1 MASSRS
7 VRAGRAFVEFFLEDN
22 PLKRGLTV
30 AERRLRQFGA
40 RVQNIGRTAFAAGF
54 GGLAATALPVAQLIA
69 FDDAIRMTG
78 AVSQATG
85 ADLERLRNTALE
97 LGRTTSFTAVQVAQ
111 LMGELGKAG
120 FSVDEID
127 QMTAAVLNLSRASG
141 TDAVMSAGIMAATLR
156 QFSLGAEHAT
166 RVADVMTLAA
176 NATFNSVEQLGEAL
190 SYAGPVAAD
199 LGMSLEDTV
208 AILGTLGNVGI
219 QGSNAGTAL
228 RRLGTITAAE
238 ADKMR
243 ALFGVEFLDAGKNL
257 RPLVQVMGEL
267 AAATNDL
274 PAGER
279 IAKMNE
285 AFGLLGITGATVMAS
300 TAADTERLAT
310 ALRDAGGTAQKTAAD
325 MDAGPGGV
333 WRRFTSAIEGA
344 AIAIGTALAPT
355 LEKFGT
361 YITDITGKVTE
372 WIAKNGELIVYALK
386 TTAAVFAA
394 GVALIGVAKILSALS
409 VVASVA
415 GAAVGAITTVFSL
428 TAGAVGLLGSAL
440 TLMLNPWIAIPTIL
454 AAAGV
459 AIAATNINLHEMA
472 NTLLTT
478 FTPAFNQVVEMIKA
492 GDLQGALELAMESAW
507 AAIRMGLIKIKQ
519 GMNETGIT
527 IREIWTQLWSSISNS
542 PALAFAEIKDY
553 VQQITDW
560 ANALVGRQIPNR
572 ISNLERLQAQL
583 RAEEDDRQA
592 AYEQERQVYAREM
605 QAVQLDL
612 QNAVDKAKNRTDQL
626 KQDQKETTLAAPIAQ
641 AAAAR
646 MASPGGMLSQ
656 QLQRSVTGVEQ
667 ERAAFVDAVDRRT
680 VEGQRAIYE
689 SLNQTTAVEET
700 TEAVKSLEG
709 TLEDEFE
716 RTRRDTR
723 QNAVVIR
730 GSRR

>member
-1 MASSRS
+1 
-7 VRAGRAFVEFFLEDN
+7 VEFFLEDN

-120 FSVDEID
+120 FNVDEID

-166 RVADVMTLAA
+166 RVSDVMTLAA

-285 AFGLLGITGATVMAS
+285 AFGLLGITGATVMAR
-300 TAADTERLAT
+300 TAADTERLAS

-355 LEKFGT
+355 LEKLGT

-372 WIAKNGELIVYALK
+372 WIAKNGELIAYALK

-428 TAGAVGLLGSAL
+428 AAGAVGLLGSAL
-440 TLMLNPWIAIPTIL
+440 TLMLNPWIAIPTVL

-459 AIAATNINLHEMA
+459 AIAATSINLHEMA

-507 AAIRMGLIKIKQ
+507 AAIRMGLIKIRQ

-716 RTRRDTR
+716 RTRRETR
-723 QNAVVIR
+723 QSAVVIR

>member
-54 GGLAATALPVAQLIA
+54 GGLAATTLPVAQLIQ

-85 ADLERLRNTALE
+85 VQLEQLRETALE

-120 FSVDEID
+120 FSPDEID
-127 QMTAAVLNLSRASG
+127 TMTAAVLNLSRASG
-141 TDAVMSAGIMAATLR
+141 TDAVMSAGLMAATLR

-166 RVADVMTLAA
+166 RVADVLTLAA

-243 ALFGVEFLDAGKNL
+243 QLFGVEFLDAAGNL
-257 RPLVQVMGEL
+257 RPLVTVMGEL
-267 AAATNDL
+267 ARATNNL
-274 PAGER
+274 PSGQR

-285 AFGLLGITGATVMAS
+285 AFGLLGITGATVIAN
-300 TAADTERLAT
+300 TAAETEKLSA
-310 ALRDAGGTAQKTAAD
+310 ALMHAGGVAAKTAAD

-344 AIAIGTALAPT
+344 AIAIGTALAPM
-355 LEKFGT
+355 LEQFGT
-361 YITDITGKVTE
+361 YITDLTGRITG
-372 WIAKNGELIVYALK
+372 WIAQNQQLIIYALK
-386 TTAAVFAA
+386 LTAAVFTA
-394 GVALIGVAKILSALS
+394 GVALIAIAKVLTALA
-409 VVASVA
+409 VVASAAGLAVA
-415 GAAVGAITTVFSL
+415 IVTKVFAIATAAA
-428 TAGAVGLLGSAL
+428 GLLGSAV
-440 TLMLNPWIAIPTIL
+440 TLMLNPWIAIPVVL

-459 AIAATNINLHEMA
+459 AIAGADVNLRGMA
-472 NTLLTT
+472 DTMITTLA
-478 FTPAFNQVVEMIKA
+478 PAYSQIVDMIRA
-492 GDLQGALELAMESAW
+492 GDLEGALELAMATAW
-507 AAIRMGLIKIKQ
+507 AAIKMGMINIRS
-519 GMNETGIT
+519 GMNEMGIT
-527 IREIWTQLWSSISNS
+527 IREIWAQLWSNITYAPVSAVAMIQDKIQE
-542 PALAFAEIKDY
+542 L
-553 VQQITDW
+553 TDW
-560 ANALVGRQIPNR
+560 ANRLVGRDVPQR
-572 ISNLERLQAQL
+572 ISNTEKLGKIIQF
-583 RAEEDDRQA
+583 EEDQRQA
-592 AYEQERQVYAREM
+592 TYEAERQAYASEI
-605 QAVQLDL
+605 QAVQLEL
-612 QNAVDKAKNRTDQL
+612 QNATNKAKDRADKIEADKKLVNQVPGMPT
-626 KQDQKETTLAAPIAQ
+626 APP
-641 AAAAR
+641 
-646 MASPGGMLSQ
+646 SPGN
-656 QLQRSVTGVEQ
+656 QLATQVRRNVAAVQQ
-667 ERAAFVDAVDRRT
+667 ERAAFVDAVDKRT
-680 VEGQRAIYE
+680 QEGQRAIYE
-689 SLNQTTAVEET
+689 SLNQQAAQDET

-716 RTRRDTR
+716 RTRRETR
-723 QNAVVIR
+723 QNAVVIK

>member
-54 GGLAATALPVAQLIA
+54 GGLAATALPISQLIA
-69 FDDAIRMTG
+69 FDDAIRMTA
-78 AVSQATG
+78 AVSQATD
-85 ADLERLRNTALE
+85 AQLEQLRSTALE
-97 LGRTTSFTAVQVAQ
+97 LGRTTSFTAAEVAN

-120 FSVDEID
+120 FSPDEID
-127 QMTAAVLNLSRASG
+127 TMTAAVLNLSRASG

-166 RVADVMTLAA
+166 RVADVLTLAA
-176 NATFNSVEQLGEAL
+176 NATFNSVDQLGEAL

-243 ALFGVEFLDAGKNL
+243 QLFGVEFLDAAGNL

-267 AAATNDL
+267 AMATNNL

-285 AFGLLGITGATVMAS
+285 AFGLLGITGATVIANS
-300 TAADTERLAT
+300 AAETQKLAKE
-310 ALRDAGGTAQKTAAD
+310 LENAGGVAQKTAEN

-344 AIAIGTALAPT
+344 SIAIGTALAPM
-355 LEKFGT
+355 LEEFGGW
-361 YITDITGKVTE
+361 ITDTTGKLTA
-372 WIAKNGELIVYALK
+372 WIAGNEQVIVSIVK
-386 TTAAVFAA
+386 MTAAVFA
-394 GVALIGVAKILSALS
+394 GGIALIAVAKIITATSI
-409 VVASVA
+409 VVGLL
-415 GAAVGAITTVFSL
+415 GAAVG
-428 TAGAVGLLGSAL
+428 
-440 TLMLNPWIAIPTIL
+440 LMLNPWIAVPVIL
-454 AAAGV
+454 MAAGA
-459 AIAATNINLHEMA
+459 AIAYSTGTLQAMAASLTEM
-472 NTLLTT
+472 
-478 FTPAFNQVVEMIKA
+478 FGPAYEQIVAMLKS
-492 GDLQGALELAMESAW
+492 GDLQGAIDLAMV
-507 AAIRMGLIKIKQ
+507 AAGAALQIGMIKIRQ
-519 GMNETGIT
+519 GLNEAGIT
-527 IREIWTQLWSSISNS
+527 IREIWTQFWSQFANA
-542 PALAFAEIKDY
+542 PGLAIAEIMDY
-553 VQQITDW
+553 VQALTDW
-560 ANALVGRQIPNR
+560 ANSLIGRDVPNR
-572 ISNLERLQAQL
+572 ITNVDKMQGEI
-583 RAEEDDRQA
+583 RAEEDKRQA
-592 AYEQERQVYAREM
+592 AYEQERKAYEQEVAGIRLE
-605 QAVQLDL
+605 L
-612 QNAVDKAKNRTDQL
+612 QKEVDKAKGRTEEI
-626 KQDQKETTLAAPIAQ
+626 KQEEEQRKIQAEQKQGAIAPGQAMANQVQTSLGGAQ
-641 AAAAR
+641 
-646 MASPGGMLSQ
+646 Q
-656 QLQRSVTGVEQ
+656 QQ
-667 ERAAFVDAVDRRT
+667 AAFVDAVSRRT
-680 VEGQRAIYE
+680 QEGQRAIYE
-689 SLNQTTAVEET
+689 SLNQQAAQDET
-700 TEAVKSLEG
+700 TEAVRSLEG

-730 GSRR
+730 GSRK

>member
-54 GGLAATALPVAQLIA
+54 GGLAATALPISQLIA
-69 FDDAIRMTG
+69 FDDAIRMTA
-78 AVSQATG
+78 AVSQATEAQLG
-85 ADLERLRNTALE
+85 QLRNTALE
-97 LGRTTSFTAVQVAQ
+97 LGRTTSFTAAEVAN

-120 FSVDEID
+120 FSPDEID
-127 QMTAAVLNLSRASG
+127 TMTAAVLNLSRASG

-166 RVADVMTLAA
+166 RVADVLTLAA

-243 ALFGVEFLDAGKNL
+243 QLFGVEFLDAAGNL

-267 AAATNDL
+267 AMATNNL

-279 IAKMNE
+279 IAKMND
-285 AFGLLGITGATVMAS
+285 AFGLLGITGATVMAN
-300 TAADTERLAT
+300 TAAETQRLSEQ
-310 ALRDAGGTAQKTAAD
+310 LKNAGGVAEQTAAS

-344 AIAIGTALAPT
+344 GIAIGTALAPM
-355 LEKFGT
+355 LEQFGGW
-361 YITDITGKVTE
+361 ITATGGQLTA
-372 WIAKNGELIVYALK
+372 WIKMNENVVVSIVKL
-386 TTAAVFAA
+386 TAAVFAG
-394 GVALIGVAKILSALS
+394 GVALIAVAKIITATS
-409 VVASVA
+409 VVVGVL
-415 GAAVGAITTVFSL
+415 GAAVG
-428 TAGAVGLLGSAL
+428 
-440 TLMLNPWIAIPTIL
+440 LMLNPWIAVPVIL
-454 AAAGV
+454 MAAGA
-459 AIAATNINLHEMA
+459 AIAYSTGTLQEMA
-472 NTLLTT
+472 TALTEM
-478 FTPAFNQVVEMIKA
+478 FGPAYHQVVTMLQSGDFEGAIELALSAAGAALRIGMIKIRQGLNEA
-492 GDLQGALELAMESAW
+492 GIM
-507 AAIRMGLIKIKQ
+507 
-519 GMNETGIT
+519 
-527 IREIWTQLWSSISNS
+527 IREIWAQLWSSISTAPS
-542 PALAFAEIKDY
+542 QAIAK
-553 VQQITDW
+553 VQDLVQELTDW
-560 ANALVGRQIPNR
+560 ANKLIGRDVPQR
-572 ISNLERLQAQL
+572 ISNLEKVQQEI
-583 RAEEDDRQA
+583 RAEEDKRQA
-592 AYEQERQVYAREM
+592 AYDQERQAYAQEV
-605 QAVQLDL
+605 QAIQLEL
-612 QNAVDKAKNRTDQL
+612 QSEIDKAKQRTDQL
-626 KQDQKETTLAAPIAQ
+626 QQEQEKKQIQAAPQPGPIAPGQ
-641 AAAAR
+641 T
-646 MASPGGMLSQ
+646 MATQVRSNLAGAQ
-656 QLQRSVTGVEQ
+656 QQQ
-667 ERAAFVDAVDRRT
+667 AAFVDAVSRRT
-680 VEGQRAIYE
+680 QEGQRAIYE
-689 SLNQTTAVEET
+689 SLNQQAAQDET
-700 TEAVKSLEG
+700 TGAVKSLEG

-716 RTRRDTR
+716 RTRRETR

>member
-1 MASSRS
+1 
-7 VRAGRAFVEFFLEDN
+7 VEFFLEDN

>member
-54 GGLAATALPVAQLIA
+54 GGLAATALPVAQLIQ

-85 ADLERLRNTALE
+85 AQLEQLRETALE

-120 FSVDEID
+120 FSPDEID
-127 QMTAAVLNLSRASG
+127 TMTAAVLNLSRASG

-166 RVADVMTLAA
+166 RVADVLTLAA
-176 NATFNSVEQLGEAL
+176 NATFNSVDQLGEAL

-219 QGSNAGTAL
+219 QGTNAGTAL

-243 ALFGVEFLDAGKNL
+243 QLFGVEFLDAAGNL
-257 RPLVQVMGEL
+257 RPLVTVMGEL
-267 AAATNDL
+267 ARATNGL
-274 PAGER
+274 PSGQR

-285 AFGLLGITGATVMAS
+285 AFGLLGITGATVIAN
-300 TAADTERLAT
+300 TAAETEKLSQ
-310 ALRDAGGTAQKTAAD
+310 ALMSAGGTAERTANQ

-344 AIAIGTALAPT
+344 AIAIGTALAPM
-355 LEKFGT
+355 LEQFGR
-361 YITDITGKVTE
+361 YITDLTGRITG
-372 WIAKNGELIVYALK
+372 WIAQNQQLIVYALK
-386 TTAAVFAA
+386 LTAAVFTA
-394 GVALIGVAKILSALS
+394 GVALIAIAKVLTALA
-409 VVASVA
+409 VVASAAGLAVA
-415 GAAVGAITTVFSL
+415 IVTKVFAIATAAA
-428 TAGAVGLLGSAL
+428 GLLGSAV
-440 TLMLNPWIAIPTIL
+440 TLMLNPWIAIPVVL

-459 AIAATNINLHEMA
+459 AIAGADVNLQGMA
-472 NTLLTT
+472 NTMLATLA
-478 FTPAFNQVVEMIKA
+478 PAYSQIVDMIRA
-492 GDLQGALELAMESAW
+492 GDLEGALELAMAAAW
-507 AAIRMGLIKIKQ
+507 AAIKMGMINIRS
-519 GMNETGIT
+519 GMNEMGIT
-527 IREIWTQLWSSISNS
+527 IREIWAQLWSNITYAPVSAVAMIQDKIQE
-542 PALAFAEIKDY
+542 L
-553 VQQITDW
+553 TDW
-560 ANALVGRQIPNR
+560 ANRLVGRDVPQR
-572 ISNLERLQAQL
+572 ISNTEKLGKIIQF
-583 RAEEDDRQA
+583 EEDQRQA
-592 AYEQERQVYAREM
+592 TYEAERQAYASEI
-605 QAVQLDL
+605 QAVQLEL
-612 QNAVDKAKNRTDQL
+612 QNATNKAKDRADKIEADKKLVNQVPGMPT
-626 KQDQKETTLAAPIAQ
+626 APS
-641 AAAAR
+641 
-646 MASPGGMLSQ
+646 SPGN
-656 QLQRSVTGVEQ
+656 QLATQVRRNVTAVQQ
-667 ERAAFVDAVDRRT
+667 ERAAFVDAVDKRT
-680 VEGQRAIYE
+680 QEGQRAIYE
-689 SLNQTTAVEET
+689 SLNQQTAQDET

-716 RTRRDTR
+716 RTRRETR

>member
-1 MASSRS
+1 M
-7 VRAGRAFVEFFLEDN
+7 EFFLEDN

>member
-40 RVQNIGRTAFAAGF
+40 KVQNIGRTAFAAGF
-54 GGLAATALPVAQLIA
+54 GGLAATALPVAQLIQ

-85 ADLERLRNTALE
+85 AQLEQLRETALE

-120 FSVDEID
+120 FNPDEID
-127 QMTAAVLNLSRASG
+127 TMTAAVLNLSRASG
-141 TDAVMSAGIMAATLR
+141 TDAVMSAGLMAATLR

-166 RVADVMTLAA
+166 RVADVLTLAA

-243 ALFGVEFLDAGKNL
+243 QLFGVEFLDAAGNL
-257 RPLVQVMGEL
+257 RPLVTVMGEL
-267 AAATNDL
+267 ARATNGL
-274 PAGER
+274 PSGQR

-285 AFGLLGITGATVMAS
+285 AFGLLGITGATVIAN
-300 TAADTERLAT
+300 TAAETERLSQ
-310 ALRDAGGTAQKTAAD
+310 ALMSAGGTAERTANQ

-344 AIAIGTALAPT
+344 AIAIGTALSPM
-355 LEKFGT
+355 LEQFGR
-361 YITDITGKVTE
+361 YITDLTGKITG
-372 WIAKNGELIVYALK
+372 WIAQNQQLIVYAVKL
-386 TTAAVFAA
+386 TAVVFTA
-394 GVALIGVAKILSALS
+394 GVALIATAKILSSLA
-409 VVASVA
+409 VVAAAAGLAVA
-415 GAAVGAITTVFSL
+415 VVTKVFAIATAAA
-428 TAGAVGLLGSAL
+428 GLLGSAV
-440 TLMLNPWIAIPTIL
+440 TLMLNPWIAIPVVL

-459 AIAATNINLHEMA
+459 AIAGADVNLQGMA
-472 NTLLTT
+472 NTMLTT
-478 FTPAFNQVVEMIKA
+478 FTPAFMQVVDMVRS
-492 GDLQGALELAMESAW
+492 GDLEGALELAMSSAW
-507 AAIRMGLIKIKQ
+507 AAIRIGLINIRS
-519 GMNETGIT
+519 GMNEMGIT
-527 IREIWTQLWSSISNS
+527 IREIWAQLWNNITLA
-542 PALAFAEIKDY
+542 PASAVAMIQDKIQEL
-553 VQQITDW
+553 TDW
-560 ANALVGRQIPNR
+560 ANSMVGRDVPQR
-572 ISNLERLQAQL
+572 ISNVEKLNQMV
-583 RAEEDDRQA
+583 RAEEDQRQA
-592 AYEQERQVYAREM
+592 AYEAERQAYAAEV
-605 QAVQLDL
+605 QAVQLEL
-612 QNAVDKAKNRTDQL
+612 QTAVDQAKARSEVL
-626 KQDQKETTLAAPIAQ
+626 KKDQKQISQIAPNQ
-641 AAAAR
+641 SGGT
-646 MASPGGMLSQ
+646 SPGN
-656 QLQRSVTGVEQ
+656 QLATQVRRNVTAVQQ
-667 ERAAFVDAVDRRT
+667 ERAAFVDAVDKRT
-680 VEGQRAIYE
+680 QEGQRAIYE
-689 SLNQTTAVEET
+689 SLNQQAAQDET

-716 RTRRDTR
+716 RTRRETR
-723 QNAVVIR
+723 QNAVVIK

>member
-1 MASSRS
+1 
-7 VRAGRAFVEFFLEDN
+7 VEFFLEDN

-120 FSVDEID
+120 FNVDEID

-166 RVADVMTLAA
+166 RVSDVMTLAA

-243 ALFGVEFLDAGKNL
+243 QLFGVEFLDAGKNL

-344 AIAIGTALAPT
+344 AIAIGTSLAPT

-428 TAGAVGLLGSAL
+428 TTGAVGLLGSAL
-440 TLMLNPWIAIPTIL
+440 TLMLNPWIAIPTVL

-507 AAIRMGLIKIKQ
+507 AAIRMGLIKMRQ

-716 RTRRDTR
+716 RTRRETR

>member
-85 ADLERLRNTALE
+85 DDLERLRNTALE

-120 FSVDEID
+120 FNVDEID
-127 QMTAAVLNLSRASG
+127 TMTAAVLNLSRASG

-219 QGSNAGTAL
+219 QGTNAGTAL

-243 ALFGVEFLDAGKNL
+243 QLFGVEFLDAAGNL
-257 RPLVQVMGEL
+257 RPMVQVMAEL
-267 AAATNDL
+267 AAATNNL

-285 AFGLLGITGATVMAS
+285 AFGLLGITGATVIAK
-300 TAADTERLAT
+300 TAANTQQLSA
-310 ALRDAGGTAQKTAAD
+310 ALQNAGGTAQRTAEE

-355 LEKFGT
+355 LEQLGT
-361 YITDITGKVTE
+361 WITEATGRVTD

-386 TTAAVFAA
+386 TTAVVFGA
-394 GVALIGVAKILSALS
+394 GVALIALAKILSALS
-409 VVASVA
+409 VIASVA
-415 GAAVGAITTVFSL
+415 GAAVGVVSTVFSL
-428 TAGAVGLLGSAL
+428 ATAAAGLLGSAV
-440 TLMLNPWIAIPTIL
+440 TLMLNPWIAIPVVL

-459 AIAATNINLHEMA
+459 AIAGAEVNLRGMA
-472 NTLLTT
+472 ETMLTT
-478 FTPAFNQVVEMIKA
+478 FGPAYTQIVDMIRS
-492 GDLQGALELAMESAW
+492 GDLQGALELAMAAAW
-507 AAIRMGLIKIKQ
+507 AAIRMGMINIRA
-519 GMNETGIT
+519 GMNEMGIT
-527 IREIWTQLWSSISNS
+527 IREIWAQLWSNIVNA
-542 PALAFAEIKDY
+542 PASAVAMVMDKIQEL
-553 VQQITDW
+553 TDW
-560 ANALVGRQIPNR
+560 ANRLVGREVPQR
-572 ISNLERLQAQL
+572 ISNTQKLNQMVRD
-583 RAEEDDRQA
+583 EEDQRQS
-592 AYEQERQVYAREM
+592 AYEAERKAYAAEIQSVQLEM
-605 QAVQLDL
+605 QE
-612 QNAVDKAKNRTDQL
+612 AVDKAKKRSEDL
-626 KQDQKETTLAAPIAQ
+626 KAEQQQSPAAQPPQPGTPTSPGTTLANQ
-641 AAAAR
+641 VRRNVAAV
-646 MASPGGMLSQ
+646 Q
-656 QLQRSVTGVEQ
+656 Q
-667 ERAAFVDAVDRRT
+667 ERAAFVNAVDKRT
-680 VEGQRAIYE
+680 QEGQRAIYE
-689 SLNQTTAVEET
+689 SLNQQTAQDET
-700 TEAVKSLEG
+700 TDAVRSLEG

-716 RTRRDTR
+716 RTRRETR
-723 QNAVVIR
+723 NNAVVIR
-730 GSRR
+730 GSRK